1 MTIAIVDY
9 GVGNLGSIV
18 SMHRRLG
25 IAAERVSDRERLADH
40 EGFILPGVGAFDN
53 AMDRLNAS
61 GMRDEL
67 ERLVV
72 DVGRPLLGICLG
84 MQLLAESSEEGIR
97 PGLGWIPGDVTALRG
112 RVPEGVRL
120 PFMGWG
126 YVTPTQPHALLDVGE
141 EVSRFYF
148 AHSFAFEAADEWV
161 LGTVDYGVGIP
172 AVVGRGNILGTQF
185 HPEKS
190 HRFGMQLLQA
200 FHRITDVTE

>member
-25 IAAERVSDRERLADH
+25 IAAERVSDRGRLADYT
-40 EGFILPGVGAFDN
+40 GFVLPGVGAFDN
-53 AMDRLNAS
+53 AIDRLNSS

-72 DVGRPLLGICLG
+72 DVGRPFLGICLG
-84 MQLLAESSEEGIR
+84 MQLLAGSSDEGIR
-97 PGLGWIPGDVTALRG
+97 PGLGWIPGRVTALRG
-112 RVPEGVRL
+112 RVPADIRL

-126 YVTPTQPHALLDVGE
+126 YVTPTQPHALLNVAE
-141 EVSRFYF
+141 HPSRFYF
-148 AHSFAFEAADEWV
+148 AHSFAFETADECV
-161 LGTVDYGVGIP
+161 LGTVDYGVEIP

-190 HRFGMQLLQA
+190 HRFGMELLQA
-200 FHRITDVTE
+200 FHRITEVTE